1 MEVVFSVEKI
11 SENCLI
17 RVLAE
22 IIETFPFAI
31 INFHSDNGSEYVNH
45 TVAELLNK
53 LHIEFTKSRP
63 RRSNDN
69 ALAESKNASVIRKV
83 LGYMHIPQRFA
94 SKLNQF
100 HTEHLIP
107 YINYHK
113 PCHFPEV
120 ITDKKGKQKKK
131 YPYKNITTP
140 YERFKSLPNAEQYL
154 KPGITFKMLDEV
166 ATKLTDMQSATLMKK
181 ARDKLFKEI
190 FNTQK

>member
-17 RVLAE
+17 PVLEE

-31 INFHSDNGSEYVNH
+31 INFHSDNGSEYINH
-45 TVAELLNK
+45 TVAKLLNK

-63 RRSNDN
+63 RHSNDN
-69 ALAESKNASVIRKV
+69 ALAESKNASVVRKV
-83 LGYMHIPQRFA
+83 LGYMHIPQKWA
-94 SKLNQF
+94 EQLNEF
-100 HTEHLIP
+100 HKDHLIP

-120 ITDKKGKQKKK
+120 VTDAKGKEKKK

-154 KPGITFKMLDEV
+154 KPRITFKELDV
-166 ATKLTDMQSATLMKK
+166 IAMKLTDMQSAQQMKK

-190 FNTQK
+190 FDS